1 MVEIIVAI
9 TICIFNFI
17 SGILFYHLSINKNSK
32 TFSKIFFFST
42 SLRYVI
48 NLFLL
53 FFFLKY
59 LKFEPF
65 KFSLTFLVGTYFLIL
80 LEVVYL
86 NSKRKF
92 LILHNYQNNN

>member
-1 MVEIIVAI
+1 MFEIIVPIAI
-9 TICIFNFI
+9 CLLNFA
-17 SGILFYHLSINKNSK
+17 SGIFFYHTSINKNSK
-32 TFSKIFFFST
+32 TFSKIFFLST

-53 FFFLKY
+53 WFFLNY

-65 KFSLTFLVGTYFLIL
+65 KFSLTFLIGTYILIL
-80 LEVVYL
+80 IEVVYL

-92 LILHNYQNNN
+92 LILHNNQNDN